1 MSKPRFSRVWK
12 LGRHVGR
19 DGAFERQHSLFL
31 CPLNVDEHPTQPEY
45 TLLQRA
51 RLVRDLSGLRRG
63 LTPGFGLDHDI
74 EVEEFLGQS
83 GHVVLEAERVL
94 PDGVGRQDVVSLA
107 LALAVEE
114 GLLVRVLDF
123 EVDVERPSGLH
134 LCNVGCYWPVSQAS
148 LDIANVLQSRTT

>member
-12 LGRHVGR
+12 LGRHEGR

-63 LTPGFGLDHDI
+63 LAAGLALDHDV
-74 EVEEFLGQS
+74 EVDELLGQG
-83 GHVVLEAERVL
+83 GHVVLEAESIFA
-94 PDGVGRQDVVSLA
+94 DSVGSQDVVA
-107 LALAVEE
+107 LTFTNAIEE
-114 GLLVRVLDF
+114 DF
-123 EVDVERPSGLH
+123 VIGILYFKVDIEG
-134 LCNVGCYWPVSQAS
+134 AS
-148 LDIANVLQSRTT
+148 